1 LPLEA
6 LTLLRQKRRIP
17 AIVGGVPGSDG
28 RTGDGME
35 IVSRMMDGS
44 IPYDVE
50 SPGGSL
56 LPGPPITRDEKIEHL
71 QKVAILQ
78 RCSRRQLAAIAK
90 ISEVFDAPAG
100 MALTRA
106 GEPGNQF
113 FLIME
118 GTARVEVSPRKQP
131 RLRAGDYFG
140 EMSLLDGE
148 PRSAT
153 VVAETPIRLL
163 IIGRKNFATILQEVP
178 GLIQNILVTL
188 SKRVRQAE
196 RPPSY

>member
-1 LPLEA
+1 
-6 LTLLRQKRRIP
+6 
-17 AIVGGVPGSDG
+17 
-28 RTGDGME
+28 ME

-56 LPGPPITRDEKIEHL
+56 LLPGPPISRDEKIEHL

-78 RCSRRQLAAIAK
+78 HCSRRQLAAIAK
-90 ISEVFDAPAG
+90 ITEVFDAPSG
-100 MALTRA
+100 MVLTRT
-106 GEPGNQF
+106 GEAGNQF
-113 FLIME
+113 FLIMD
-118 GTARVEVSPRKQP
+118 GTARVEVSRRKQP
-131 RLRAGDYFG
+131 RLGPGEYFG

-163 IIGRKNFATILQEVP
+163 IIGRKNFATILNEVP

-196 RPPSY
+196 RPPGY